1 MKFTKSLAVAIV
13 LTAATCGSAFAVF
26 PDGKP
31 IHLVNPFSAGGAGDI
46 ELRYLAPMLEKK
58 LGVPVVVENM
68 TGAGGKIC
76 MERMYKAKADG
87 HYVVYN
93 NMPASLLQEHLYN
106 ARFKVG
112 EFSFLSNFGRENR
125 FIAVLENSPYKTFN
139 DLYEAAKTKRV
150 STAVSGLGSSGH
162 LGSVMLENGI
172 GFKHSIVPFEG
183 TAPSKAAFLGGH
195 VDFWIIGYGDVG
207 PMLKDGKVRVLA
219 VLADK
224 REGAYPDIPTLAELG
239 YKNVPVFTARGLC
252 CPPGTPEDVQKILTE
267 ALTEVLN
274 TETVKEWAKTSMRS
288 IDTSYGPAYHALYE
302 EVDKMVLDAIPAMKA
317 SIGRK

>member
-1 MKFTKSLAVAIV
+1 MKITKRLALCFA
-13 LTAATCGSAFAVF
+13 LALALCSSAFAAF

-31 IHLVNPFSAGGAGDI
+31 VHLVNPFSAGGAGDI
-46 ELRYLAPMLEKK
+46 ELRYLAPMLEQK

-76 MERMYKAKADG
+76 MERMYKAKPDG
-87 HYVVYN
+87 HTLVDN
-93 NMPASLLQEHLYN
+93 NMHASVLQAHLYN
-106 ARFKVG
+106 ARFKVS
-112 EFSFLSNFGRENR
+112 EFGFLSNFGRENR
-125 FIAVLENSPYKTFN
+125 FIAVLESSPYKTFN
-139 DLYEAAKTKRV
+139 DLFEAAKTKRI

-224 REGAYPDIPTLAELG
+224 REAAYPDIPTLGELG

-252 CPPGTPEDVQKILTE
+252 CPPGTPEDVQKILTD
-267 ALTEVLN
+267 ALAEVLN
-274 TETVKEWAKTSMRS
+274 TDTVKEWAKTSMRS
-288 IDTSYGPAYHALYE
+288 IDTSYGPAYRALYE
-302 EVDKMVLDAIPAMKA
+302 EVDKLVLDAMPAMKA
-317 SIGRK
+317 SIGQK